1 MKTIKKFA
9 TCLLLICFIT
19 GCTNIKETAKPLDF
33 DELYRNPTQ
42 YNISQHVTEEKL
54 IFEFKDPL
62 ETELIEKNY
71 EFDNDCKVDAT
82 FKKDKDKDKD
92 KELYYSLTLNYIGD
106 SSTDSLKVFS
116 PVYYD
121 EDKNAST
128 ENHSITITF
137 ISENEEY
144 STKIPWNVYDRL
156 VDGPQ
161 FTYNFVINEKVLNNS
176 MNMNDIQSII
186 FEVDTIYFQQYQL
199 K

>member
-1 MKTIKKFA
+1 MKTIKKFV
-9 TCLLLICFIT
+9 TYFLLVCFIT
-19 GCTNIKETAKPLDF
+19 GCTNIKDTAKPLDF

-62 ETELIEKNY
+62 DAEFIEKNY
-71 EFDNDCKVDAT
+71 EFDNDCKVIAA
-82 FKKDKDKDKD
+82 FQKDKK
-92 KELYYSLTLNYIGD
+92 KEHYYSLTLNYIGD

-121 EDKNAST
+121 EDKNASA

-137 ISENEEY
+137 RSENEEY
-144 STKIPWNVYDRL
+144 STKIPWNVYDRF
-156 VDGPQ
+156 VAGPQ

-186 FEVDTIYFQQYQL
+186 FEVDTIYFQQYQP

>member
-1 MKTIKKFA
+1 MKTIKKFV
-9 TCLLLICFIT
+9 TYFLLVCFIT
-19 GCTNIKETAKPLDF
+19 GCTNIKDTTKPLDF

-62 ETELIEKNY
+62 ETEFIEKNY
-71 EFDNDCKVDAT
+71 EFDNDCKVIAA
-82 FKKDKDKDKD
+82 FQKDKK
-92 KELYYSLTLNYIGD
+92 KEHYYSLTLNYIGD

-121 EDKNAST
+121 EGKTTSAED
-128 ENHSITITF
+128 HSITITF

-144 STKIPWNVYDRL
+144 STKIPWNVYDRF
-156 VDGPQ
+156 VAGPQ

-176 MNMNDIQSII
+176 MNINDIQSII
-186 FEVDTIYFQQYQL
+186 FEVDTIYFQQYQP

>member
-9 TCLLLICFIT
+9 TYFLLVCFIT
-19 GCTNIKETAKPLDF
+19 GCTNIKDTAKPLDF

-42 YNISQHVTEEKL
+42 YTISQHITEEKL

-62 ETELIEKNY
+62 ETELIEKKY
-71 EFDNDCKVDAT
+71 EFDNDCKVVAT
-82 FKKDKDKDKD
+82 LKKDKDKDH
-92 KELYYSLTLNYIGD
+92 YYSLTLNYIGD

-121 EDKNAST
+121 EEKNVST
-128 ENHSITITF
+128 EEHSITITF
-137 ISENEEY
+137 LSENEEY
-144 STKIPWNVYDRL
+144 STKIPWNVYDRF
-156 VDGPQ
+156 VAGPQ

-186 FEVDTIYFQQYQL
+186 FEVDTIYFQQYQP

>member
-1 MKTIKKFA
+1 MKTIKKFY
-9 TCLLLICFIT
+9 TCFLLVCFIT
-19 GCTNIKETAKPLDF
+19 GCTNIRDTTKPLDF

-92 KELYYSLTLNYIGD
+92 LYYSLTLNYIGD
-106 SSTDSLKVFS
+106 SSTDSLKIFS
-116 PVYYD
+116 PVHYD
-121 EDKNAST
+121 EEKNASA
-128 ENHSITITF
+128 EDHSITITF
-137 ISENEEY
+137 LSENEEY
-144 STKIPWNVYDRL
+144 STKIPWNVYDRF
-156 VDGPQ
+156 VTGPQ
-161 FTYNFVINEKVLNNS
+161 FTYNFVINEKVLNDS
-176 MNMNDIQSII
+176 MNIDDIQSII
-186 FEVDTIYFQQYQL
+186 FEVDTIYFQQYQP